1 MFDLVLFSLVPRP
14 TLAVADGL
22 HHRYARNGL
31 VPRPTLAVADGLHHR
46 YARNGSGK
54 KLFRANS
61 DVIGV
66 GVAATLTNGVIGQ
79 LVYSNKMNRCKL
91 CDAPV
96 LECRNRRQLA
106 SATSQCCR
114 AFLMGLAV
122 ETTKRKE
129 SAREYETGYLC
140 KRCFDSTTKY
150 LALQEDLISLHLHS
164 RSWYTTVRSER
175 RGTKRSAEDA
185 PQSAVKVNLHEVI
198 LVG

>member
-1 MFDLVLFSLVPRP
+1 MHS
-14 TLAVADGL
+14 
-22 HHRYARNGL
+22 L

-54 KLFRANS
+54 QPNKSRSGLFRANS

-66 GVAATLTNGVIGQ
+66 SVAATLTNGVIGQ
-79 LVYSNKMNRCKL
+79 LVYSNKMNRCKS

-150 LALQEDLISLHLHS
+150 LALQEDLKSKISLHLHS
-164 RSWYTTVRSER
+164 RSWYTTVRSEK
-175 RGTKRSAEDA
+175 RGTKQSAEDA
-185 PQSAVKVNLHEVI
+185 PQSAVKVNLLPRARARVRGLRCLYRLDNHAKY
-198 LVG
+198 